1 MVFDFRT
8 HRDVAYC
15 YNSTQEKE
23 KKKTFEDSYS
33 AEHKIL
39 RIRQLVLYWETAMK
53 KSHWSLKL
61 LLLD

>member
-53 KSHWSLKL
+53 KSH
-61 LLLD
+61 